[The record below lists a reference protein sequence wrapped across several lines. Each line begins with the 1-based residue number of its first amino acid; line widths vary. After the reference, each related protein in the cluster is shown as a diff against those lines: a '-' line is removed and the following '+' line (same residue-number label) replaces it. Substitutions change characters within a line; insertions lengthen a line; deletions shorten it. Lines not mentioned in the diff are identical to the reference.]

1 MARIESLDDDPFPW
15 AELAARLAV
24 LRAAEAPREEALRAR
39 LEPDDRVA
47 RADFFAAEPDER
59 LAPDFLA
66 VAADDPL
73 EPDDFFAVEPDDL
86 LEPEDFFAV
95 EPVVRLARPAPV
107 DAALAEP
114 PPLLLPL
121 LPAVLALLPVGFR
134 AVFF

>member
-1 MARIESLDDDPFPW
+1 M

-47 RADFFAAEPDER
+47 RADFAAEPDER
-59 LAPDFLA
+59 VVPDDFLA
-66 VAADDPL
+66 VAPDDRL

-86 LEPEDFFAV
+86 LEPDDFFAV

-107 DAALAEP
+107 DAALVEP
-114 PPLLLPL
+114 PPLLLL
-121 LPAVLALLPVGFR
+121 LLLAVLALLPVGFR